1 MVSWSTEG
9 EVASFNLSATTTGW
23 VGIGF
28 SRDRLMVSVYL

>member
-9 EVASFNLSATTTGW
+9 EVACFNLSATTTGW

-28 SRDRLMVSVYL
+28 SRDRLMVSAYL

>member
-1 MVSWSTEG
+1 MSWNTVG

-28 SRDRLMVSVYL
+28 SRDRLMVSVNL